1 MTSAPEAATRLER
14 INAVDVPEGWE
25 PVARLCRAVHINL
38 DDVAARC
45 AKDIR
50 SSISAYASPAVA
62 DEELHNSVV
71 TNMDLLLTALVEH
84 RNPRPNEIE
93 VLRDLGGL
101 RASQGMSISDVNEAF
116 HIGYRHVW
124 ERLVTHAAGADDAT
138 RSMLL
143 DAATTMWAWT
153 HYTGDALGSSHAAV
167 THDLAVRAAAI
178 RYRFLELLTS
188 GPIEAEELALL
199 GRSLGFDVNGR
210 FQASVYATGEPL
222 PDDATALQRALGDLP
237 GVHQVVAR
245 GTVLSVLGQPGDGAA
260 AAPDDVDRAIRRA
273 LVVDVV
279 GGIGRERVGLRGAR
293 TSLGDASRAAAIA
306 APGATVHFDDEWL
319 MAVLHDDAD
328 RLDDLLHAGAE
339 VVAANPGLAETVQ
352 GYAESGFSPARTAE
366 RLFVHPNTV
375 AYRLRRWH
383 ELTGWDP
390 RSFDGLSRSMACI
403 RCAERR

>member
-1 MTSAPEAATRLER
+1 VNPTSAPTARLER
-14 INAVDVPEGWE
+14 ISTVDVPDGWE
-25 PVARLCRAVHINL
+25 PVAQLCRAVHAGL
-38 DDVAARC
+38 DAVAARC
-45 AKDIR
+45 ANDIR
-50 SSISAYASPAVA
+50 SSIAAYASPAVT
-62 DEELHNSVV
+62 DDELHDSVV
-71 TNMDLLLTALVEH
+71 TNMDLLLTALAEH
-84 RNPRPNEIE
+84 RNPRPGEIE
-93 VLRDLGGL
+93 VLRGLGGL
-101 RASQGMSISDVNEAF
+101 RATQGMSISDVNEAF

-124 ERLVTHAAGADDAT
+124 EQLVHHAAGADDAT

-199 GRSLGFDVNGR
+199 GRSLGFDVGGR
-210 FQASVYATGEPL
+210 FQSHVYATGEPL
-222 PDDATALQRALGDLP
+222 PDDANALQRALRDLP

-245 GTVLSVLGQPGDGAA
+245 GTVLSVLSQPREGVAS
-260 AAPDDVDRAIRRA
+260 APADIDRVIRQA
-273 LVVDVV
+273 LSADVV
-279 GGIGRERVGLRGAR
+279 GGIGRERLGLRGAR

-319 MAVLHDDAD
+319 MAVLQDEAD
-328 RLDDLLHAGAE
+328 RLDDLLRAGAR
-339 VVAANPGLAETVQ
+339 VVAENPGIAETVR

-366 RLFVHPNTV
+366 QLYVHPNTV

-390 RSFDGLSRSMACI
+390 RTFDGLSRSIACI
-403 RCAERR
+403 RFAERC